1 MNWKRMTSKYLSGA
15 SEPSTISRR
24 TSLRWIGAVAG
35 VPLGAGLGCDDEEA
49 NEVTANA
56 GAATTSQTTA
66 ENAPAPVAWATGG
79 TAAMTALA
87 SYPNPFQAAP
97 DPACTPTCSMILGPC
112 HDDQAP
118 DREDIS
124 EGEAGL
130 PMRFG
135 LRVVDDECA
144 PVSGADVDIWH
155 TDSAGIY
162 SSETSDSPDFCV
174 GDNPV
179 ALAKRFFRG
188 HQLTDENGV
197 AWFNS
202 CFPGWYAV
210 RAIHIHVT
218 VRRLGRNGDNYLTT
232 QLAFQTSLI
241 DDICTTH
248 PDYQARGL
256 PAVTNTTDGVFPSEG
271 YERYAVETQRMSD
284 GAMLAW
290 KTLIIRSALDTELCS
305 EGMAEGAP
313 GGAGFPGDGGVP
325 PLGDGGFPPDG
336 FPPGG
341 GLPPG
346 MGAAGGG
353 PMPAGS

>member
-1 MNWKRMTSKYLSGA
+1 MTSKHLSRA
-15 SEPSTISRR
+15 SESPAISRR
-24 TSLRWIGAVAG
+24 TTLRWIGAVAG
-35 VPLGAGLGCDDEEA
+35 VPLGAGLGCDDDDA
-49 NEVTANA
+49 NEVAESA
-56 GAATTSQTTA
+56 GAGTTSQTPA
-66 ENAPAPVAWATGG
+66 ENAPASVAWATGG

-97 DPACTPTCSMILGPC
+97 DPSCTPTCSMVLGPC

-118 DREDIS
+118 DRQDIS
-124 EGEAGL
+124 EGEVGL

-135 LRVVDDECA
+135 LRIVDDECT

-155 TDSAGIY
+155 TDASGIY
-162 SSETSDSPDFCV
+162 SSETSDAPDFCV

-188 HQLTDENGV
+188 HQITDENGV

-218 VRRLGRNGDNYLTT
+218 VRRLGRNGDEYLTT
-232 QLAFQTSLI
+232 QLAFLTSLV
-241 DDICTTH
+241 DDVCTTH
-248 PDYQARGL
+248 PDYEARGL
-256 PAVTNTTDGVFPSEG
+256 PAVTNTTDGVFPAEG
-271 YERYAVETQRMSD
+271 YEKYAMETQRMSD

-290 KTLIIRSALDTELCS
+290 KTLIIRSALDAELCS
-305 EGMAEGAP
+305 EGAAP
-313 GGAGFPGDGGVP
+313 GTPGSGVGDAGLPT
-325 PLGDGGFPPDG
+325 GFPPDG
-336 FPPGG
+336 GIPPGGFPPAG

-346 MGAAGGG
+346 MGAPGGG

>member
-1 MNWKRMTSKYLSGA
+1 MTSKHLSGA
-15 SEPSTISRR
+15 SESSTISRR
-24 TSLRWIGAVAG
+24 TTLRWIGAAAG
-35 VPLGAGLGCDDEEA
+35 VPLGAGLGCDDEDA
-49 NEVTANA
+49 NEVAANA
-56 GAATTSQTTA
+56 GAGTTSQTAA
-66 ENAPAPVAWATGG
+66 EDVATSGVWATGG
-79 TAAMTALA
+79 TAAMAALA

-124 EGEAGL
+124 EGEPGL

-135 LRVVDDECA
+135 LRVVDDECT

-155 TDSAGIY
+155 TDAAGIY
-162 SSETSDSPDFCV
+162 SSETSDSPDFCT

-188 HQLTDENGV
+188 HQITDENGV

-218 VRRLGRNGDNYLTT
+218 VRRSGRNGDSYLTT
-232 QLAFQTSLI
+232 QLAFLRSLV
-241 DDICTTH
+241 DDVCTTH
-248 PDYQARGL
+248 PDYQQRGL

-284 GAMLAW
+284 GALLAW
-290 KTLIIRSALDTELCS
+290 KTLIIRSTLDAGLCS
-305 EGMAEGAP
+305 EGAAEGAT
-313 GGAGFPGDGGVP
+313 GGGQFPPPGDGGLP
-325 PLGDGGFPPDG
+325 PPAGFPPA
-336 FPPGG
+336 GG
-341 GLPPG
+341 SPPG

-353 PMPAGS
+353 PPPAGSPP